1 MIIYND
7 NWSSIIHHPKWLLN
21 HEFWILKWFWM
32 APKMLPTSSKNR
44 SNQVPDGHWI
54 ANWVRWRFWDAVRR
68 QNFDHFG
75 PKIGRKS
82 SLDSFKIESDAF
94 PDAFLKQKAFQKRF
108 YVKID
113 RILKALRKQKPFKTL
128 VRSFKYG
135 LRVCTTS
142 NAIDNAL
149 MIDFSFQN
157 DPKIHSKSLPSWFQ
171 RALEGALNEDSD
183 STLKK

>member
-1 MIIYND
+1 MIIYK
-7 NWSSIIHHPKWLLN
+7 WSLN
-21 HEFWILKWFWM
+21 YEFWILKWFRM
-32 APKMLPTSSKNR
+32 APKMLPKSSKNR

-113 RILKALRKQKPFKTL
+113 RILKALRKQELFKTL
-128 VRSFKYG
+128 RMSSKNGF
-135 LRVCTTS
+135 RVYMIQ
-142 NAIDNAL
+142 NAVNNAL
-149 MIDFSFQN
+149 IIRFSSQIGSKFN
-157 DPKIHSKSLPSWFQ
+157 SKSLP
-171 RALEGALNEDSD
+171 
-183 STLKK
+183 

>member
-7 NWSSIIHHPKWLLN
+7 NWSSIIYHPKWLLN
-21 HEFWILKWFWM
+21 HEFWILKWFRM
-32 APKMLPTSSKNR
+32 APKMLPKSSKNR

-108 YVKID
+108 YVKND
-113 RILKALRKQKPFKTL
+113 WILKALRKPKPFKTTMM
-128 VRSFKYG
+128 SFKNG
-135 LRVCTTS
+135 LCVYTTS
-142 NAIDNAL
+142 SAFNDSLIIDR
-149 MIDFSFQN
+149 SSEN
-157 DPKIHSKSLPSWFQ
+157 DTKIGLKSLP
-171 RALEGALNEDSD
+171 
-183 STLKK
+183 